1 MFNFFKKKNE
11 IQSVS
16 DQGEALPSFQKP
28 KIWYQTK
35 AFPHIYAKPCGGDLF
50 EILMIVPDYKYELG
64 MASQEEIEERG
75 LYVLHGYDGQ
85 NSTNTKLSSTPHSS
99 KFMTTDKFNIA
110 RTFSHSMVDIEPEFQ
125 KRLQYVTC
133 NFPEKPQLTATKNDQ
148 LLTAAIVG
156 AVWAIPFYCVADP
169 MSLAEA
175 KAFIQKYVRQEEL
188 QPRKY

>member
-1 MFNFFKKKNE
+1 MFNFLKKKNE

-16 DQGEALPSFQKP
+16 DQEEALPSFQKP

-75 LYVLHGYDGQ
+75 LYVLRGYDTP

-125 KRLQYVTC
+125 KRLQYMTY
-133 NFPEKPQLTATKNDQ
+133 NFPETPQLTATKNDQ

-156 AVWAIPFYCVADP
+156 AVWSIPFYCVADP

-175 KAFIQKYVRQEEL
+175 KRFIQKYVQQDEL